1 DYTTVGMNNCG
12 SDSDD
17 NDDDYVEL
25 ANDGDTD
32 MSIGQ
37 SRLQCLFCR
46 NQASVDLDDLI
57 NKHLPAA
64 HGIANFASLLVSIGV
79 QDQPTWVQF
88 VAFVRSKNFNATTT
102 EDGRLQQLLDEFRVT
117 AGAVQDG
124 SGDNTIP
131 SAPVGDIDDPLM
143 YEVDIEELLQ
153 SQGLHATADLRA
165 AGKSNS
171 NSQAIDKDQRIVE
184 LELQVES
191 LKTQI
196 VSMSTVL
203 RRFALGGNSDDV
215 IPAASSRTIAELKD
229 DEDGYYVDSYS
240 GASIHAEMLQDRIR
254 TGGYHDFIAGN
265 PLLFNERVV
274 MDVGCGTGILSM
286 FAARAGAAKVLA
298 VDCAEVIA
306 RAKEAAAEN
315 GLENRISFYRGKL
328 EQLDELKVG
337 VKVDAIVSEWMG
349 YCLLYEGMLES
360 VLYAR
365 DHCLKPGG
373 AVYPRICNL
382 LLCGIDSEELY
393 QRNAL
398 YFDNVYGVRVSFLK
412 ERCLSEPHVAYD
424 LQSDWVATSSA
435 LVCSIDMLTASA
447 YTSAKVESVPVQL
460 TALRDCKL
468 HAIVGYFDVD
478 FLGNG
483 DAGVN
488 VSFSTG
494 PLSQVTHWGQTVF
507 YLRSPI
513 SLSSGQ
519 VLEFHVS
526 ILPPHDSPR
535 SLLVEFDWS
544 NGTRSEFRMD

>member
-1 DYTTVGMNNCG
+1 
-12 SDSDD
+12 
-17 NDDDYVEL
+17 
-25 ANDGDTD
+25 
-32 MSIGQ
+32 
-37 SRLQCLFCR
+37 
-46 NQASVDLDDLI
+46 
-57 NKHLPAA
+57 
-64 HGIANFASLLVSIGV
+64 
-79 QDQPTWVQF
+79 
-88 VAFVRSKNFNATTT
+88 
-102 EDGRLQQLLDEFRVT
+102 
-117 AGAVQDG
+117 
-124 SGDNTIP
+124 
-131 SAPVGDIDDPLM
+131 
-143 YEVDIEELLQ
+143 
-153 SQGLHATADLRA
+153 
-165 AGKSNS
+165 
-171 NSQAIDKDQRIVE
+171 
-184 LELQVES
+184 
-191 LKTQI
+191 
-196 VSMSTVL
+196 
-203 RRFALGGNSDDV
+203 
-215 IPAASSRTIAELKD
+215 
-229 DEDGYYVDSYS
+229 
-240 GASIHAEMLQDRIR
+240 
-254 TGGYHDFIAGN
+254 
-265 PLLFNERVV
+265 
-274 MDVGCGTGILSM
+274 
-286 FAARAGAAKVLA
+286 
-298 VDCAEVIA
+298 
-306 RAKEAAAEN
+306 
-315 GLENRISFYRGKL
+315 
-328 EQLDELKVG
+328 
-337 VKVDAIVSEWMG
+337 KVDAIVSEWMG